1 MKFKKKSALI
11 FPTGLN
17 LLEKKTQK
25 LIQGIF
31 RISDLIKFFL
41 KQKIFLGLVGIKK
54 IIISKT
60 QKDITQEHT
69 KQFKE
74 DLNAEKGIKK
84 GRRVIKSDKIT
95 LVPNTKKIEENK
107 RAQSYFLKGSSR

>member
-1 MKFKKKSALI
+1 MI

-31 RISDLIKFFL
+31 RISDFFNFSDFSL
-41 KQKIFLGLVGIKK
+41 NQFRFFCRIR
-54 IIISKT
+54 ISKNE
-60 QKDITQEHT
+60 KDITQEHT